1 MIPGRCESDLNVS
14 DPGPSTS
21 SSRDIM
27 PRNEPR
33 QKIKRRLR
41 SNKDKLNAIMRVHN
55 GESKAAVAHRCARE
69 STLRGWCKAKEKI
82 ILQVNNITANLNSLH
97 HLHVPPPN
105 SATGVTFNAVDIN
118 NDDIDDETVTKNDPD
133 ISPSDCNKMVEY
145 CEKLLEWLHW
155 YGTSIT
161 TMKEVGH
168 LQHILA
174 YLQEVNKEL
183 T

>member
-33 QKIKRRLR
+33 QPIKQRLR
-41 SNKDKLNAIMRVHN
+41 SNKDKLNAIMRV
-55 GESKAAVAHRCARE
+55 
-69 STLRGWCKAKEKI
+69 T
-82 ILQVNNITANLNSLH
+82 
-97 HLHVPPPN
+97 P
-105 SATGVTFNAVDIN
+105 
-118 NDDIDDETVTKNDPD
+118 
-133 ISPSDCNKMVEY
+133 
-145 CEKLLEWLHW
+145 
-155 YGTSIT
+155 IT
-161 TMKEVGH
+161 TMKEGDH

-174 YLQEVNKEL
+174 HLQEVNKEL